1 MSKLRNFNPYN
12 LKTKPDEGFLY
23 EDIPA
28 GYLDSEE
35 FINYLNKKKVL
46 IDRSDNLGRF
56 CNNNNIQMVKI
67 KREGKFGSTPYAY
80 KIPSDSKIEE
90 IILVLKNN
98 NNSLMGRKILKKK
111 KEKILEIFD
120 NAPSARDYDKK
131 IEEAKEKW
139 KKQKKSKEKAIIKS
153 QIDEIVTEKWD
164 KCFSK
169 TSLAEKV
176 SEIMGINC
184 NRKLVAKVLDEKR
197 SSQEYKLIKKG

>member
-197 SSQEYKLIKKG
+197 SSQQYKLIKK

>member
-12 LKTKPDEGFLY
+12 LKTKSDEGFLY
-23 EDIPA
+23 EDIPT

-35 FINYLNKKKVL
+35 FINYLNRKKV
-46 IDRSDNLGRF
+46 IINRSDNLGRF

-67 KREGKFGSTPYAY
+67 KRDGKFGSTPYAY

-176 SEIMGINC
+176 SEVVGINC

-197 SSQEYKLIKKG
+197 SSQQYKLIKKG

>member
-197 SSQEYKLIKKG
+197 SSQQYKLIKKG

>member
-1 MSKLRNFNPYN
+1 MNKFRDHNPYK
-12 LKTKPDEGFLY
+12 LKTKHDEGYLY
-23 EDIPA
+23 EEIPT

-35 FINYLNKKKVL
+35 FINYLNKKKIL
-46 IDRSDNLGRF
+46 IERSDNLGRF

-131 IEEAKEKW
+131 IEEAKEKL
-139 KKQKKSKEKAIIKS
+139 KKQKKSKEKTIIKS

-176 SEIMGINC
+176 SEVVGINC

-197 SSQEYKLIKKG
+197 SSQQYKLIKKG

>member
-176 SEIMGINC
+176 SEVVGINC

>member
-131 IEEAKEKW
+131 IEEAKEKL

>member
-176 SEIMGINC
+176 SEVVGINC
-184 NRKLVAKVLDEKR
+184 NRKLVAKVLDEKD
-197 SSQEYKLIKKG
+197 LLNNIN